1 MLAIA
6 TQTPTLTEF
15 LALPETKPASEYGNG
30 QIFTKPM
37 PKGKHSALQGELV
50 TLINHLLR
58 TSRRARAFPEL
69 RCTFGDRSIVP
80 DIATYT
86 WERIHRDPN
95 GEIANTFT
103 TAPDWVIEILS
114 PDQSQTRVIKNIL
127 HGLKHGTEMGWL
139 LDASDRTVFV
149 YRPHQETEVYEQPD
163 AVLPVPSFASA
174 SFASNL
180 CLTVNDLFALLFD

>member
-1 MLAIA
+1 MLAIT
-6 TQTPTLTEF
+6 TQTISLTEF

-30 QIFTKPM
+30 QIITKPM

-58 TSRRARAFPEL
+58 SSRRARAFP
-69 RCTFGDRSIVP
+69 
-80 DIATYT
+80 
-86 WERIHRDPN
+86 RDPN
-95 GEIANTFT
+95 GELANTFT

-127 HGLKHGTEMGWL
+127 HCLKHGTEICWL

-149 YRPHQETEVYEQPD
+149 YRPHQETAVYEQPD
-163 AVLPVPSFASA
+163 AVLPVPSFASD
-174 SFASNL
+174 L
-180 CLTVNDLFALLFD
+180 CLTVNDLFALLYD